1 MTERLVLGICG
12 SLRRGSYNAALLRL
26 VSRVGPGLTVAGGDL
41 AGRLPLFNPDVEGD
55 EHRWPDSVH
64 AFRHLAARAS
74 GLVIATPEY
83 AHGPAGVTKNAI
95 DWLVGS
101 GGLVGRPTLLMSA
114 SPGQA
119 GGMRAHAPLMPTLTL
134 LGAVLVDC
142 VVVSRA
148 GSRVDAQGEYEDPAV
163 VERMRLAVAELEAAL
178 SYADRRSGGLSLP
191 GSG

>member
-1 MTERLVLGICG
+1 MADHVVLGICG
-12 SLRRGSYNAALLRL
+12 SLRRGSFNAALLEL
-26 VSRVGPGLTVAGGDL
+26 VERVGERTTVVGAEL
-41 AGRLPLFNPDVEGD
+41 AGRLPLFNPDLENDEDAWSEPVREFRALAERAEG
-55 EHRWPDSVH
+55 V
-64 AFRHLAARAS
+64 
-74 GLVIATPEY
+74 VIATPEY

-119 GGMRAHAPLMPTLTL
+119 GGMRAHTPLMPTLTL

-148 GSRVDAQGEYEDPAV
+148 GSRVDATGRYADPSV
-163 VERMRLAVAELEAAL
+163 VERTRLAVAELEEAL
-178 SYADRRSGGLSLP
+178 RYASVKRANGTLGV
-191 GSG
+191 